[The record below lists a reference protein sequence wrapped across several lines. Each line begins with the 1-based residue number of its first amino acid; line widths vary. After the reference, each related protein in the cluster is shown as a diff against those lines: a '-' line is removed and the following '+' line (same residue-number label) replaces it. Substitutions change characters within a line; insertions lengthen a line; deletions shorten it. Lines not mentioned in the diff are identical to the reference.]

1 MQPSLPTG
9 YSIREMTQEE
19 FQPLWQK
26 HAASIF
32 DESQLIFRPFP
43 ALPESEQQS
52 WKELGKNMGQPFHL
66 RLGLY
71 HGEEFVGWHTGNQ
84 ESGETFY
91 MRNSAVLPAHR
102 RKGLYRAL
110 LADTLGRLKAKGFQK
125 IYSRHNATNND
136 VIIPKLQAGFVI
148 TGLELSDAFG
158 TLVHLAYFTNPLRRK
173 MLEFR
178 SGDLFPDQEIRD
190 HLKL

>member
-1 MQPSLPTG
+1 MKPYLPAG
-9 YSIREMTQEE
+9 YSMREMPADE

-26 HAASIF
+26 HAADIF
-32 DESQLIFRPFP
+32 DESQLIFRAFP
-43 ALPESEQQS
+43 ALTESEQQS
-52 WKELGKNMGQPFHL
+52 WRELGKNMGQPFHL
-66 RLGLY
+66 RLGLF

-84 ESGETFY
+84 ESGEVFY
-91 MRNSAVLPAHR
+91 MRNSAVLPTHR

-110 LADTLGRLKAKGFQK
+110 LMETLDRLKAKGFQK
-125 IYSRHNATNND
+125 IYSRHHCTNNN

-148 TGLELSDAFG
+148 TGMEVTDVFG

-178 SGDLFPDQEIRD
+178 TGDLFPDQEIRD